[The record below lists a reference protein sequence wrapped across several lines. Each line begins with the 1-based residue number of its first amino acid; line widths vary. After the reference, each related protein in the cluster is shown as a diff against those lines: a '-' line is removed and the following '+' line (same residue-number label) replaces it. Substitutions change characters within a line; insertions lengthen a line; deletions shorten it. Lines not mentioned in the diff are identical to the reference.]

1 MRRTGLGYL
10 LAAAGIFAPAGQASA
25 QAVPGGPTTPL
36 PVGGSLLDRTAVAT
50 GRDLLYGPLEEDR
63 RRGVE
68 RLAASGTPQA
78 VDALLEA
85 LETGSAV
92 ARDLDARLLA
102 VRLLRDHA
110 RRADVR
116 KFLVR
121 ELAEGAARR
130 DPALAVSGLLRH
142 SAALALARAGDPDS
156 LNALVTAAAQ
166 RGPAGE
172 AARAALVAVPP
183 VDLDRILFE
192 PPPEEIE
199 DEPPP
204 GGEPEPFPGEEG
216 RKPRPKKAA
225 TGKGTAKE
233 RPRKEPK
240 APAERTPRV
249 LSQPLIALLGDL
261 GDVRAIPPLRAEI
274 GGTRPPSR
282 TAAAAAVSL
291 AKLGDTSVATLVV
304 PWLDQ
309 SEPRVVGAAAEVLVI
324 LGHPKAPMAVTK
336 ALKDAVTRS
345 AALELAGDL
354 ANAELAGPVAKL
366 LPTLEGEEAL
376 RAVMALGRMGAAGEI
391 AKLVEHE
398 ALGPAAISALGQS
411 AAPASAQ
418 AIEAGLE
425 DAKPARRRAFVRAAI
440 IRALVLSEEVPG
452 LEAAL
457 VSFAKSQDGSDH
469 ETAAFGYVALG
480 KATAKEALGEKPS
493 LAIVAGAARGALVRG
508 GDELQAFGPIF
519 AGVDAEKPSTLATA
533 AGVVLLSR
541 EGADRVPFQTLLRLA
556 ENGGPLAVLA
566 ARALPRRDDGTARA
580 RVRALLEGTDPAVR
594 AAVALGLGEASDPS
608 SASILAERYGLEDDE
623 RVRRAI
629 VRALSLRTE
638 VQRERV
644 LKMAAA
650 IDPDGDVRR
659 FAKVGLQ
666 KRRVARGNEF
676 DPGLA
681 SMIRVESG
689 GAAPPA
695 LRLVL
700 PSGLAVPVV
709 PAPDGGLLLGGIPF
723 GRSSLEASNTGEG
736 EGR

>member
-1 MRRTGLGYL
+1 MRRTGVGCLI
-10 LAAAGIFAPAGQASA
+10 AAASLAVAGQASA
-25 QAVPGGPTTPL
+25 QAISGGPTSPL
-36 PVGGSLLDRTAVAT
+36 PAGGSLLDRTAVAK
-50 GRDLLYGPLEEDR
+50 GRELLYGPFEEDR

-85 LETGSAV
+85 FETGSVV

-102 VRLLRDHA
+102 VRLLHDHA

-130 DPALAVSGLLRH
+130 DPALGVSALLRQ
-142 SAALALARAGDPDS
+142 SAALALARAGDPES

-183 VDLDRILFE
+183 VDLDRVLFE
-192 PPPEEIE
+192 PPPEENE

-216 RKPRPKKAA
+216 RKPRPKKAPA
-225 TGKGTAKE
+225 AKSTAKE
-233 RPRKEPK
+233 KPRKDPK
-240 APAERTPRV
+240 AAQERTPRV
-249 LSQPLIALLGDL
+249 LSQPLISLLGDL

-274 GGTRPPSR
+274 GGSRPPSR
-282 TAAAAAVSL
+282 AAAAAAVAL
-291 AKLGDTSVATLVV
+291 AKLGDTGVATLVL
-304 PWLDQ
+304 PWLDE
-309 SEPRVVGAAAEVLVI
+309 SEPRVVAAAAEVLVI
-324 LGHPKAPMAVTK
+324 LGHPKAPPAVAK
-336 ALKDAVTRS
+336 ALKDAVTRPM
-345 AALELAGDL
+345 ALELAGDL
-354 ANAELAGPVAKL
+354 ASPELAAPVAKL
-366 LPTLEGEEAL
+366 LPALEGEEAA
-376 RAVMALGRMGAAGEI
+376 RAVMALARMGAAAEV

-398 ALGPAAISALGQS
+398 TLGPAAISALGQS
-411 AAPASAQ
+411 AAAASAQ
-418 AIEAGLE
+418 AIEAGLT

-440 IRALVLSEEVPG
+440 IRALVLAEEVPG
-452 LEAAL
+452 LETAL
-457 VSFAKSQDGSDH
+457 ASFAKSRDASDH

-480 KATAKEALGEKPS
+480 KTSAKEALGAKPS

-508 GDELQAFGPIF
+508 EDELEAFVPIF
-519 AGVDAEKPSTLATA
+519 AAIDAEKPSAIATA

-541 EGADRVPFQTLLRLA
+541 EASDRVPFQKLLRLA
-556 ENGGPLAVLA
+556 ENGGPLAPLA

-594 AAVALGLGEASDPS
+594 AAVALGLGEATDPS
-608 SASILAERYGLEDDE
+608 SASVLAERYGLEEDE
-623 RVRRAI
+623 PARCAI
-629 VRALSLRTE
+629 VRALSARTE

-659 FAKVGLQ
+659 FAKVGLRD
-666 KRRVARGNEF
+666 RRAGRDGQLER
-676 DPGLA
+676 GLA
-681 SMIRVESG
+681 SMIRVETG

-700 PSGLAVPVV
+700 PSGLALPVV
-709 PAPDGGLLLGGIPF
+709 PAPDGGLLLGGLPF
-723 GRSSLEASNTGEG
+723 GRSSLEASDAAEG
-736 EGR
+736 STR